1 MSYKVHNGVLIPAS
15 FAEERPVKPI
25 YEEVATTADGRD
37 ITRGFVD
44 GLQLLPPTDSIQQ
57 LRGVDLRVYDEVRR
71 DDQVATVL
79 QQRKLALSSKEWTA
93 EAGGT
98 KRADKAAADF
108 IREQL
113 NHIPFDRLTEK
124 MLSGLFWGY
133 AVAEC
138 LWARDG
144 RFIALANVKV
154 KKQRRFGF
162 APDGSLRLLT
172 AKAPQGEEL
181 PARKFWAYAT
191 GADDDDDPYGMGLA
205 HWLYW
210 PTFFKRNGIKFWLI
224 FLEKFGMP
232 TAVGKYPTS
241 ASPEEKNKLLQAL
254 RAIQMDSGIRIPD
267 TMQIDLLEA
276 ARSGT
281 ADYTALYD
289 RMNQAISKVVLGHA
303 GSSDSTPGRL
313 GGEDM
318 ASEVRG
324 DLIKADADLICSSF
338 NLSVVKWLTD
348 WNFPNA
354 APPRVWREVDEPED
368 LQARAD
374 RDKVIFDMGYKP
386 TLQYISETYDGEFEA
401 KPDAN
406 PNTSANDQVA
416 LVTSLPARPDNAGR
430 KASDPAAQF
439 AEARQLDDP
448 PGEMVDLLERAA
460 QPAVDGMMEAVRG
473 VLHSSTDL
481 LEVRGRLAGLFPAL
495 DKGALAAVFAEAF
508 LAADLAGRGDVSEGR

>member
-1 MSYKVHNGVLIPAS
+1 MTYKVHNGVWIPAS

-79 QQRKLALSSKEWTA
+79 QQRKLALSSKEWTV

-98 KRADKAAADF
+98 QRADKAAADF
-108 IREQL
+108 IKEQL
-113 NHIPFDRLTEK
+113 DHIPFDRLTEK
-124 MLSGLFWGY
+124 MLAGLFWGY

-144 RFIALANVKV
+144 QFIALANVKV

-172 AKAPQGEEL
+172 SKAPQGEEL

-191 GADDDDDPYGMGLA
+191 GADDDDDPYGLGLA

-232 TAVGKYPTS
+232 TAVGKYPSS
-241 ASPEEKNKLLQAL
+241 ASAEEKNKLLQAL

-267 TMQIDLLEA
+267 TMQVELLEA
-276 ARSGT
+276 ARSGS

-289 RMNQAISKVVLGHA
+289 RMNAAISKVVLGHT

-318 ASEVRG
+318 ASEVRS
-324 DLIKADADLICSSF
+324 DLIQADADLICSSF

-348 WNFPNA
+348 WNFPGA
-354 APPRVWREVDEPED
+354 KPPRVWREVEEPED
-368 LQARAD
+368 LKARAD

-386 TLQYISETYDGEFEA
+386 ALKYIQKTYDGEFEA
-401 KPDAN
+401 KPEPIQPA
-406 PNTSANDQVA
+406 VA
-416 LVTSLPARPDNAGR
+416 PPDNARLPARPDNAGR
-430 KASDPAAQF
+430 RAEFADPL
-439 AEARQLDDP
+439 EALTP
-448 PGEMVDLLERAA
+448 PELMVD
-460 QPAVDGMMEAVRG
+460 
-473 VLHSSTDL
+473 
-481 LEVRGRLAGLFPAL
+481 RLAKDMVRPGRAL
-495 DKGALAAVFAEAF
+495 MDKILAMRDAADTLEQLRDMLTNAYGDLPVEDMTNVMAFAFA
-508 LAADLAGRGDVSEGR
+508 AADLAGRFDVENEN